1 VRPADLPDPELMDR
15 LKHLAA
21 QWFNNTDILV
31 LEELFRR
38 YERAKTDNQKLRS
51 PVEEPTRT
59 S

>member
-1 VRPADLPDPELMDR
+1 MTPLPRDLPDPELMDR

-38 YERAKTDNQKLRS
+38 YERAKAKADKS
-51 PVEEPTRT
+51 H

>member
-1 VRPADLPDPELMDR
+1 VESPQTQMTDAELMDR

-21 QWFNNTDILV
+21 QWFNFLV

-38 YERAKTDNQKLRS
+38 YINVRQRS
-51 PVEEPTRT
+51 